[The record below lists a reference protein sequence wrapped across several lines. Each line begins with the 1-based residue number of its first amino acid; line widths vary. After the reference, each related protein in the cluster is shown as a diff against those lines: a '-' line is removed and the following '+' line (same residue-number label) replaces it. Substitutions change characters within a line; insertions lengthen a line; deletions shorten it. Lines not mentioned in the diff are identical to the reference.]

1 MKNNIFNLNII
12 IAIFPTEVK
21 QIPQGNHRH
30 RPICYREN
38 QYPTRENRN
47 GGRCPRCD
55 IIKNHRQ
62 HARGAQKDKMLRIAF
77 YGKGGIGKSTVAA
90 HLSAAFARMGK
101 RVLHIGCDPKADSTR
116 CLTSGRIPTVLETL
130 GRSEELLAREQLV
143 FPGAFGISC
152 VEAGGPQAGAGCAGL
167 GITAMADELNR
178 LGILEEPWDVVVY
191 DVLGDVVCGGFA
203 VPMRKHFVD
212 RVYLIT
218 SADFMALYA
227 ANNIMRGVA
236 RYSGTSPLLGGLIQN
251 RSRGAGEEALV
262 RSFAE
267 QSGARVVGIL
277 PEDRLLRRA
286 DYLHATV
293 HHLEPEGAAA
303 MRFLELA
310 QRLWD
315 TQPTSPRPLGD
326 EALEAFC
333 RRAAEQEV
341 EGLA

>member
-1 MKNNIFNLNII
+1 
-12 IAIFPTEVK
+12 
-21 QIPQGNHRH
+21 
-30 RPICYREN
+30 
-38 QYPTRENRN
+38 
-47 GGRCPRCD
+47 
-55 IIKNHRQ
+55 
-62 HARGAQKDKMLRIAF
+62 MLRIAF

-90 HLSAAFARMGK
+90 HLSAAFARTGK

-143 FPGAFGISC
+143 FPGAFW
-152 VEAGGPQAGAGCAGL
+152 
-167 GITAMADELNR
+167 R
-178 LGILEEPWDVVVY
+178 LL
-191 DVLGDVVCGGFA
+191 CGGRRPPGRQWGARAWASPPWRTSSTGSAFWRSPGTWWCTMSWA
-203 VPMRKHFVD
+203 MWYAEGSQCPCEKHFVD

-236 RYSGTSPLLGGLIQN
+236 RYSGAAPLLGGLIQN
-251 RSRGAGEEALV
+251 RSHGAGEDALV

-267 QSGARVVGIL
+267 QSGTRVVGIL
-277 PEDRLLRRA
+277 PEDRQLRRA
-286 DYLHATV
+286 DYLHTTV
-293 HHLEPEGAAA
+293 HHLEPDGAAA

-326 EALEAFC
+326 EALEASC

>member
-1 MKNNIFNLNII
+1 
-12 IAIFPTEVK
+12 
-21 QIPQGNHRH
+21 
-30 RPICYREN
+30 
-38 QYPTRENRN
+38 
-47 GGRCPRCD
+47 
-55 IIKNHRQ
+55 
-62 HARGAQKDKMLRIAF
+62 MLRIAF

-90 HLSAAFARMGK
+90 HLSAAFARTGK

-143 FPGAFGISC
+143 FPGAFGVSC

-236 RYSGTSPLLGGLIQN
+236 RYSGAAPLLGGLIQN
-251 RSRGAGEEALV
+251 RSHGAGEDALV

-267 QSGARVVGIL
+267 QSGTRVVGIL
-277 PEDRLLRRA
+277 PEDRQLRRA
-286 DYLHATV
+286 DYLHTTV
-293 HHLEPEGAAA
+293 HHLEPDRGGGHALSGTGPAALGYPAHQPPATGGRGTGGILPPGSRTGGGGACVTPAV
-303 MRFLELA
+303 
-310 QRLWD
+310 WK
-315 TQPTSPRPLGD
+315 SI
-326 EALEAFC
+326 
-333 RRAAEQEV
+333 RRRGA
-341 EGLA
+341 GSTL

>member
-1 MKNNIFNLNII
+1 
-12 IAIFPTEVK
+12 
-21 QIPQGNHRH
+21 
-30 RPICYREN
+30 
-38 QYPTRENRN
+38 
-47 GGRCPRCD
+47 
-55 IIKNHRQ
+55 
-62 HARGAQKDKMLRIAF
+62 MLKVAV
-77 YGKGGIGKSTVAA
+77 YGKGGIGKSTVTSNLA
-90 HLSAAFARMGK
+90 AAFANMGK
-101 RVLHIGCDPKADSTR
+101 RVIQIGCDPKADSTINLLGGEPLR
-116 CLTSGRIPTVLETL
+116 PVMNYMREEDEEPDELSQISKEGYGGILCIET
-130 GRSEELLAREQLV
+130 
-143 FPGAFGISC
+143 
-152 VEAGGPQAGAGCAGL
+152 GGPTPGLGCAGR
-167 GITAMADELNR
+167 GIIATFQLLEDMELF
-178 LGILEEPWDVVVY
+178 EHYKPDVVLY

-236 RYSGTSPLLGGLIQN
+236 RYSGAAPLLGGLIQN
-251 RSRGAGEEALV
+251 RSHGAGEDALV

-267 QSGARVVGIL
+267 QSGTRVVGIL
-277 PEDRLLRRA
+277 PEDRQLRRA
-286 DYLHATV
+286 DYLHTTV
-293 HHLEPEGAAA
+293 HHLEPDGAAA

>member
-1 MKNNIFNLNII
+1 
-12 IAIFPTEVK
+12 
-21 QIPQGNHRH
+21 
-30 RPICYREN
+30 
-38 QYPTRENRN
+38 
-47 GGRCPRCD
+47 
-55 IIKNHRQ
+55 
-62 HARGAQKDKMLRIAF
+62 MLRIAF

-90 HLSAAFARMGK
+90 HLSAAFARTGK

-143 FPGAFGISC
+143 FPGAFGVSC

-236 RYSGTSPLLGGLIQN
+236 RYSGAAPLQN
-251 RSRGAGEEALV
+251 RSHGAGEDALV

-267 QSGARVVGIL
+267 QSGTRVVGIL
-277 PEDRLLRRA
+277 PEDRQLRRA
-286 DYLHATV
+286 DYLHTTV
-293 HHLEPEGAAA
+293 HHLEPDGAAA

-326 EALEAFC
+326 EAFC

>member
-1 MKNNIFNLNII
+1 
-12 IAIFPTEVK
+12 
-21 QIPQGNHRH
+21 
-30 RPICYREN
+30 
-38 QYPTRENRN
+38 
-47 GGRCPRCD
+47 
-55 IIKNHRQ
+55 
-62 HARGAQKDKMLRIAF
+62 MLRIAF

-90 HLSAAFARMGK
+90 HLSAAFARTGK

-143 FPGAFGISC
+143 FPGAFG
-152 VEAGGPQAGAGCAGL
+152 
-167 GITAMADELNR
+167 
-178 LGILEEPWDVVVY
+178 EPWDVVVY

-236 RYSGTSPLLGGLIQN
+236 RYSGAAPLLGGLIQN
-251 RSRGAGEEALV
+251 RSHGAGEDALV

-267 QSGARVVGIL
+267 QSGTRVVGIL
-277 PEDRLLRRA
+277 PEDRQLRRA
-286 DYLHATV
+286 DYLHTTV
-293 HHLEPEGAAA
+293 HHLEPDGAAA

>member
-1 MKNNIFNLNII
+1 
-12 IAIFPTEVK
+12 
-21 QIPQGNHRH
+21 
-30 RPICYREN
+30 
-38 QYPTRENRN
+38 
-47 GGRCPRCD
+47 
-55 IIKNHRQ
+55 
-62 HARGAQKDKMLRIAF
+62 
-77 YGKGGIGKSTVAA
+77 
-90 HLSAAFARMGK
+90 MGK
-101 RVLHIGCDPKADSTR
+101 RVIQIGCDPKADSTINLLGGEPLR
-116 CLTSGRIPTVLETL
+116 PVMNYMREEDEEPDELSQISKEGYGGILCIET
-130 GRSEELLAREQLV
+130 
-143 FPGAFGISC
+143 
-152 VEAGGPQAGAGCAGL
+152 GGPTPGLGCAGR
-167 GITAMADELNR
+167 GIIATFQLLEDMELF
-178 LGILEEPWDVVVY
+178 EHYKPDVVLY

-236 RYSGTSPLLGGLIQN
+236 RYSGAAPLLGGLIQN
-251 RSRGAGEEALV
+251 RSHGAGEDALV

-267 QSGARVVGIL
+267 QSGTRVVGIL
-277 PEDRLLRRA
+277 PEDRQLRRA
-286 DYLHATV
+286 DYLHTTV
-293 HHLEPEGAAA
+293 HHLEPDGAAA